1 MDMRYLPMAGQPRT
15 LASPRRW
22 AEAIILPGL
31 VNGRTRNRS
40 AIIES
45 VFRQVIS
52 IRWAQ
57 GVTEEQKQRYR
68 AALDGLRSIPELT
81 ALTWGD
87 DAGIFEGNFDF
98 VTVMDF
104 PDFAAARRY
113 VEHPLHQRY
122 VQEHAL
128 PLIGERVV
136 VQHEWDAEQ
145 NG

>member
-1 MDMRYLPMAGQPRT
+1 M
-15 LASPRRW
+15 
-22 AEAIILPGL
+22 
-31 VNGRTRNRS
+31 
-40 AIIES
+40 
-45 VFRQVIS
+45 FRQVIS

-57 GVTEEQKQRYR
+57 GVTEGQKQGYR
-68 AALDGLRSIPELT
+68 DALDGLRSIPELT

-87 DAGIFEGNFDF
+87 DSGIFEGNFDF
-98 VTVMDF
+98 VAVMDF

-136 VQHEWDAEQ
+136 VQHGWDPDQ
-145 NG
+145 SG